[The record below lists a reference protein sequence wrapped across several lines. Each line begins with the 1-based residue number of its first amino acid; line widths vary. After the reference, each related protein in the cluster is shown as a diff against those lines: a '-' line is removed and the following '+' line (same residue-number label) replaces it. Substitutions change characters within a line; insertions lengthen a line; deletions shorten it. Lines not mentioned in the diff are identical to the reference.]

1 MTIFKGI
8 LVILIVFL
16 VVVFGIVGAIS
27 LCSGMMGTGIL
38 CMLFIVVVLAIYCI
52 WGKDDKED
60 E

>member
-8 LVILIVFL
+8 LVIIVIFLII
-16 VVVFGIVGAIS
+16 VFGIIGAIS
-27 LCSGMMGTGIL
+27 LCSGMMDTGIL

-52 WGKDDKED
+52 WGKDDKE